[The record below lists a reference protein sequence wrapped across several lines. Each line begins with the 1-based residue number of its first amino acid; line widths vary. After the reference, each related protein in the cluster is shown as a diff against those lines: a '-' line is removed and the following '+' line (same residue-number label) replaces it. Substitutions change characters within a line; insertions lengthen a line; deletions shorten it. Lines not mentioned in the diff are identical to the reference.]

1 MEVSAAGSGSGGVSR
16 FKVCPS
22 FSLKTRRDTNQ
33 STDQKLSSAMII
45 VMAPG
50 TERVDLENIRERIE
64 SRGMRAQINLGEE
77 RTVIGVM
84 GSIPPDFKDE
94 MELMNGVAEVM
105 MISKPYKLASK
116 EFHPDDTIIK
126 VGDAVIGGPKPVI
139 MAGPCSVE
147 DEEQMVSTAKAVKA
161 AGATILRGGAFKPR
175 TSPYSFRGMGED
187 GLKLL
192 QLAKQET
199 GLPIITEVMATA
211 DVETV
216 AKYADI
222 LQIGARNMQNYN
234 LLDEVGTIGKPVM
247 VKRGLSASYEEW
259 LLAAEYVMAGGNQ
272 EVILCE
278 RGVRGFETFTRFT
291 LDVAAVPVIK
301 RLSHLP
307 IVCDPSHSTGK
318 WYLVTP
324 VALASVAAGAHGLLI
339 EVHPN
344 PDLAKCDGPQSLT
357 FENFEMLMEQVN
369 AIASVRKQPVTSN

>member
-1 MEVSAAGSGSGGVSR
+1 
-16 FKVCPS
+16 
-22 FSLKTRRDTNQ
+22 
-33 STDQKLSSAMII
+33 MIV

-50 TERVDLENIRERIE
+50 TAQSDLDNIRVRIE
-64 SRGMRAQINLGEE
+64 DRGLKAQINTGAE

-94 MELMNGVAEVM
+94 MELMNGVDEVII
-105 MISKPYKLASK
+105 ISKPYKLASK

-161 AGATILRGGAFKPR
+161 AGATVLRGGAFKPR
-175 TSPYSFRGMGED
+175 TSPYSFRGMGEE

-234 LLDEVGTIGKPVM
+234 LLDEVGLIGKPVM
-247 VKRGLSASYEEW
+247 VKRGLAASYEEW
-259 LLAAEYVMAGGNQ
+259 LLAAEYVMAGGNEQ
-272 EVILCE
+272 VILCE

-307 IVCDPSHSTGK
+307 IVADPSHSTGK

-344 PDLAKCDGPQSLT
+344 PDQAKCDGPQSLT
-357 FENFEMLMEQVN
+357 FENFDILMEQVN
-369 AIASVRKQPVTSN
+369 AIASVRKQPVTTG

>member
-1 MEVSAAGSGSGGVSR
+1 
-16 FKVCPS
+16 
-22 FSLKTRRDTNQ
+22 
-33 STDQKLSSAMII
+33 MIV

-50 TERVDLENIRERIE
+50 TAQPDLDNIRVRIE
-64 SRGMRAQINLGEE
+64 DRGLRAQINTGAE

-94 MELMNGVAEVM
+94 MELMNGVDEVII
-105 MISKPYKLASK
+105 ISKPYKLASK

-161 AGATILRGGAFKPR
+161 AGASVLRGGAFKPR

-234 LLDEVGTIGKPVM
+234 LLDEVGLIGKPVM
-247 VKRGLSASYEEW
+247 VKRGLAASYEEW
-259 LLAAEYVMAGGNQ
+259 LLAAEYVMAGGNEQ
-272 EVILCE
+272 VILCE

-307 IVCDPSHSTGK
+307 IVADPSHSTGK

-344 PDLAKCDGPQSLT
+344 PDQAKCDGPQSLT
-357 FENFEMLMEQVN
+357 FENFDILMEQVN
-369 AIASVRKQPVTSN
+369 AIASVRKQPVTTG

>member
-1 MEVSAAGSGSGGVSR
+1 
-16 FKVCPS
+16 
-22 FSLKTRRDTNQ
+22 
-33 STDQKLSSAMII
+33 
-45 VMAPG
+45 MAPG
-50 TERVDLENIRERIE
+50 AAKDDLDSIKNRIE
-64 SRGMRAQINLGEE
+64 SRGMRAQINTGSE
-77 RTVIGVM
+77 RVVVGVM

-94 MELMNGVAEVM
+94 MELMNGVDEVIL
-105 MISKPYKLASK
+105 ISKPYKLASK

-126 VGDAVIGGPKPVI
+126 VGDAVIGGPDPVI

-161 AGATILRGGAFKPR
+161 AGATVLRGGAFKPR

-234 LLDEVGTIGKPVM
+234 LLDEVGLIGKPVM
-247 VKRGLSASYEEW
+247 VKRGLAASYEEW
-259 LLAAEYVMAGGNQ
+259 LLAAEYVMAGGNEQ
-272 EVILCE
+272 VILCE

-307 IVCDPSHSTGK
+307 IVADPSHSTGK

-324 VALASVAAGAHGLLI
+324 VALASIAAGAHGLLI

-344 PDLAKCDGPQSLT
+344 PDQAKCDGPQSLT
-357 FENFEMLMEQVN
+357 FENFDILMEQVN
-369 AIASVRKQPVTSN
+369 AIASVRQQPVPTG

>member
-1 MEVSAAGSGSGGVSR
+1 MIVVMA
-16 FKVCPS
+16 
-22 FSLKTRRDTNQ
+22 RDT
-33 STDQKLSSAMII
+33 AR
-45 VMAPG
+45 
-50 TERVDLENIRERIE
+50 EDLENVRQRIE
-64 SRGMRAQINLGEE
+64 SRGLRAQINLGEE
-77 RTVIGVM
+77 RAVIGVM

-94 MELMNGVAEVM
+94 MELMQGVSEVVM
-105 MISKPYKLASK
+105 VSKPYKLASK
-116 EFHPDDTIIK
+116 EFHPDNTIIK
-126 VGDAVIGGPKPVI
+126 VGDAVIGGSKPVI

-161 AGATILRGGAFKPR
+161 AGATVLRGGAFKPR

-192 QLAKQET
+192 QTAKEET
-199 GLPIITEVMATA
+199 GLPIITEVMSTA

-234 LLDEVGTIGKPVM
+234 LLDEVGLIGKPVM
-247 VKRGLSASYEEW
+247 VKRGLAASYEEW
-259 LLAAEYVMAGGNQ
+259 LLAAEYVMAGGNEQ
-272 EVILCE
+272 VILCE
-278 RGVRGFETFTRFT
+278 RGIRGFETFTRFT

-307 IVCDPSHSTGK
+307 IVADPSHSTGK

-344 PDLAKCDGPQSLT
+344 PDVAKCDGPQSLT
-357 FENFEMLMEQVN
+357 FENFDILMNQVH
-369 AIASVRKQPVTSN
+369 AIASVRKDPVTAG

>member
-1 MEVSAAGSGSGGVSR
+1 
-16 FKVCPS
+16 
-22 FSLKTRRDTNQ
+22 
-33 STDQKLSSAMII
+33 MIV

-50 TERVDLENIRERIE
+50 AAQPDLDNIRVRIE
-64 SRGMRAQINLGEE
+64 DRGLRAQINTGAE

-94 MELMNGVAEVM
+94 MELMNGVDEVII
-105 MISKPYKLASK
+105 ISKPYKLASK

-161 AGATILRGGAFKPR
+161 AGATVLRGGAFKPR

-234 LLDEVGTIGKPVM
+234 LLDEVGLIGKPVM
-247 VKRGLSASYEEW
+247 VKRGLAASYEEW
-259 LLAAEYVMAGGNQ
+259 LLAAEYVMAGGNEQ
-272 EVILCE
+272 VILCE

-307 IVCDPSHSTGK
+307 VVADPSHSTGK

-344 PDLAKCDGPQSLT
+344 PDQAKCDGPQSLT
-357 FENFEMLMEQVN
+357 FENFDILMEQVN
-369 AIASVRKQPVTSN
+369 AIASVRKQPVTTG

>member
-1 MEVSAAGSGSGGVSR
+1 
-16 FKVCPS
+16 
-22 FSLKTRRDTNQ
+22 
-33 STDQKLSSAMII
+33 MIV
-45 VMAPG
+45 VMARG
-50 TERVDLENIRERIE
+50 TASEDLEKVRERIE
-64 SRGMRAQINLGEE
+64 SRGLRAQINLGEE
-77 RTVIGVM
+77 RAVIGVM

-94 MELMNGVAEVM
+94 MELMQGVSEVVM
-105 MISKPYKLASK
+105 VSKPYKLASR
-116 EFHPDDTIIK
+116 EFHPDNTIIK
-126 VGDAVIGGPKPVI
+126 VGDAVIGGPDPVI

-192 QLAKQET
+192 QTAKQET
-199 GLPIITEVMATA
+199 GLPIITEVMSTA

-234 LLDEVGTIGKPVM
+234 LLDEVGLIGKPVM
-247 VKRGLSASYEEW
+247 VKRGLAASYEEW
-259 LLAAEYVMAGGNQ
+259 LLAAEYVMAGGNEQ
-272 EVILCE
+272 VILCE
-278 RGVRGFETFTRFT
+278 RGIRGFETFTRFT

-307 IVCDPSHSTGK
+307 ILADPSHSTGK

-344 PDLAKCDGPQSLT
+344 PDVAKCDGPQSLT
-357 FENFEMLMEQVN
+357 FANFDILMEQVH
-369 AIASVRKQPVTSN
+369 AIASVRKEPVTA

>member
-1 MEVSAAGSGSGGVSR
+1 
-16 FKVCPS
+16 
-22 FSLKTRRDTNQ
+22 
-33 STDQKLSSAMII
+33 
-45 VMAPG
+45 MAPG
-50 TERVDLENIRERIE
+50 AAKDDLDSIKNRIE
-64 SRGMRAQINLGEE
+64 SRGMRAQINTGSE
-77 RTVIGVM
+77 RVVVGVM

-94 MELMNGVAEVM
+94 MELMNGVDEVIL
-105 MISKPYKLASK
+105 ISKPYKLASK

-126 VGDAVIGGPKPVI
+126 VGDAVIGGPDPVI

-161 AGATILRGGAFKPR
+161 AGATVLRGGAFKPR

-199 GLPIITEVMATA
+199 GLPIITEVMATSE
-211 DVETV
+211 VETV

-234 LLDEVGTIGKPVM
+234 LLDEVGLIGKPVM

-259 LLAAEYVMAGGNQ
+259 LLAAEYVMAGGNEQ
-272 EVILCE
+272 VILCE

-307 IVCDPSHSTGK
+307 IVADPSHSTGK

-344 PDLAKCDGPQSLT
+344 PDQAKCDGPQSLT
-357 FENFEMLMEQVN
+357 FENFDILMDQVH
-369 AIASVRKQPVTSN
+369 AIASVRKQPVSTS

>member
-1 MEVSAAGSGSGGVSR
+1 MIVVMA
-16 FKVCPS
+16 
-22 FSLKTRRDTNQ
+22 RDTA
-33 STDQKLSSAMII
+33 S
-45 VMAPG
+45 
-50 TERVDLENIRERIE
+50 EDLENVRKRIE
-64 SRGMRAQINLGEE
+64 SRGLKAQINIGEE
-77 RTVIGVM
+77 RAVVGVV

-94 MELMNGVAEVM
+94 MELMNGVSEVVM
-105 MISKPYKLASK
+105 VSKPYKLASK
-116 EFHPDDTIIK
+116 EFHPGNTIIK

-147 DEEQMVSTAKAVKA
+147 DEEQMVSTAKAVKK
-161 AGATILRGGAFKPR
+161 AGATVLRGGAFKPR

-192 QLAKQET
+192 NLAKQET
-199 GLPIITEVMATA
+199 GLPIITEVMATD

-234 LLDEVGTIGKPVM
+234 LLDEVGLVGKPVM
-247 VKRGLSASYEEW
+247 VKRGLAASYEEW
-259 LLAAEYVMAGGNQ
+259 LLAAEYVMAGGNE

-344 PDLAKCDGPQSLT
+344 PDVAKCDGPQSLT
-357 FENFEMLMEQVN
+357 FENFDTLMDQVN
-369 AIASVRKQPVTSN
+369 ALASVRKDPVSTG

>member
-1 MEVSAAGSGSGGVSR
+1 
-16 FKVCPS
+16 
-22 FSLKTRRDTNQ
+22 
-33 STDQKLSSAMII
+33 MIV

-50 TERVDLENIRERIE
+50 TAQLDLDNIRVRIE
-64 SRGMRAQINLGEE
+64 DRGLRAQINTGAE

-94 MELMNGVAEVM
+94 MELMNGVDEVII
-105 MISKPYKLASK
+105 ISKPYKLASK

-161 AGATILRGGAFKPR
+161 AGASVLRGGAFKPR

-234 LLDEVGTIGKPVM
+234 LLDEVGLIGKPVM

-259 LLAAEYVMAGGNQ
+259 LLAAEYVMAGGNEQ
-272 EVILCE
+272 VILCE

-307 IVCDPSHSTGK
+307 IVADPSHSTGK

-344 PDLAKCDGPQSLT
+344 PDQAKCDGPQSLT
-357 FENFEMLMEQVN
+357 FENFDILMEQVN
-369 AIASVRKQPVTSN
+369 AIASVRKQPVTTG

>member
-1 MEVSAAGSGSGGVSR
+1 
-16 FKVCPS
+16 
-22 FSLKTRRDTNQ
+22 
-33 STDQKLSSAMII
+33 MIV

-50 TERVDLENIRERIE
+50 TAQSDLDSIRVRIE
-64 SRGMRAQINLGEE
+64 DRGLRAQINTGAE

-94 MELMNGVAEVM
+94 MELMNGVDEVII
-105 MISKPYKLASK
+105 ISKPYKLASK

-161 AGATILRGGAFKPR
+161 AGATVLRGGAFKPR

-234 LLDEVGTIGKPVM
+234 LLDEVGLIGKPVM
-247 VKRGLSASYEEW
+247 VKRGLAASYEEW
-259 LLAAEYVMAGGNQ
+259 LLAAEYVMAGGNEQ
-272 EVILCE
+272 VILCE

-307 IVCDPSHSTGK
+307 IVADPSHSTGK

-344 PDLAKCDGPQSLT
+344 PDQAKCDGPQSLT
-357 FENFEMLMEQVN
+357 FENFDILMEQVN
-369 AIASVRKQPVTSN
+369 AIASVRKQPVTT

>member
-1 MEVSAAGSGSGGVSR
+1 
-16 FKVCPS
+16 
-22 FSLKTRRDTNQ
+22 
-33 STDQKLSSAMII
+33 MIV
-45 VMAPG
+45 VMALG
-50 TERVDLENIRERIE
+50 TAQVDLDNIKERIE
-64 SRGMRAQINLGEE
+64 ARGMRAQINTGAE

-94 MELMNGVAEVM
+94 MELMNGVDEVV
-105 MISKPYKLASK
+105 MISKPYKLASR

-126 VGDAVIGGPKPVI
+126 VGDAVIGGPDPVI

-161 AGATILRGGAFKPR
+161 AGATVLRGGAFKPR

-199 GLPIITEVMATA
+199 GLPIITEVMATS

-234 LLDEVGTIGKPVM
+234 LLDEVGKIGKPVM

-259 LLAAEYVMAGGNQ
+259 LLAAEYVLAGGN
-272 EVILCE
+272 ENVILCE
-278 RGVRGFETFTRFT
+278 RGIRGFETFTRFT

-307 IVCDPSHSTGK
+307 IVADPSHSTGK

-344 PDLAKCDGPQSLT
+344 PDQAKCDGPQSLT
-357 FENFEMLMEQVN
+357 FENFDILMEQVH
-369 AIASVRKQPVTSN
+369 AIASVRKQPVPTG